1 LKHKY
6 KALFTG
12 YVKNLHISDVDK
24 NFILDSD
31 FIDDNPD
38 FYLFYPLLF
47 SEYFEV
53 EEEIVSLLCVAGY
66 FYYQSTIFLDKVIDE
81 KQLEL
86 LFSSMVCQEEAVK
99 ILSSLFP
106 LNSKFWSV
114 WNKRKTDYK
123 KAILLEQ
130 KITNNPNYEKY
141 CELAVLKATFGN
153 CAIDSIYHL
162 SEDSKKT
169 TSIYEVLLKTH
180 DYFSVVYQL
189 NDDILDFVDDYKNK
203 QFNWAIHNFEQSY
216 FKKYSIEDCKKLF
229 YLDGYASKI
238 FKLAIKE
245 LDKAL
250 LILKENQL
258 SQSLWFNHIVEMKLK
273 FENSINEIENYLF
286 QIEVETEKS
295 NILQENNNIEK
306 SILKGTEY
314 IKKSLIKNQWC
325 DYYNQGGVS
334 NVWST
339 AFVLSKIVTHIGL
352 RNLFKNEIKLSSQ
365 FLLSSKSQ
373 NNMWGY
379 STTWIDDADSTNFA
393 LISLFSLGL
402 LDDYNYVK
410 WFEFFNGEYFS
421 TYKDENYLLES
432 LADKNIKDVSGW
444 CANHHCV
451 SAVSLYYLVV
461 SNTDIDK
468 TKKLFD
474 NFKSLNLEQ
483 ITAYW
488 WSDSIYTLYYLFL
501 TFKKLNLNSEVE
513 KIQDY
518 LSKKIKVDHYEDSY
532 GKNLFYTALALE
544 IMLENPRYSKIANKL
559 ASFLIKNQYSDG
571 SWLES
576 NSLCIPEPHL
586 ISPLNKNL
594 PVKNFGVNV
603 RSKEFNRLF
612 TSISAI
618 RSLYLWKNQN

>member
-180 DYFSVVYQL
+180 DYFSVAYQL

-314 IKKSLIKNQWC
+314 IKKSLIKNQRLLNKTINTSAGAPRELKNIVK
-325 DYYNQGGVS
+325 YS
-334 NVWST
+334 NLT
-339 AFVLSKIVTHIGL
+339 KEIESKT
-352 RNLFKNEIKLSSQ
+352 RQIK
-365 FLLSSKSQ
+365 
-373 NNMWGY
+373 
-379 STTWIDDADSTNFA
+379 I
-393 LISLFSLGL
+393 
-402 LDDYNYVK
+402 LDD
-410 WFEFFNGEYFS
+410 
-421 TYKDENYLLES
+421 
-432 LADKNIKDVSGW
+432 
-444 CANHHCV
+444 
-451 SAVSLYYLVV
+451 
-461 SNTDIDK
+461 
-468 TKKLFD
+468 
-474 NFKSLNLEQ
+474 Q
-483 ITAYW
+483 IAKGTIQNAETAR
-488 WSDSIYTLYYLFL
+488 
-501 TFKKLNLNSEVE
+501 
-513 KIQDY
+513 
-518 LSKKIKVDHYEDSY
+518 
-532 GKNLFYTALALE
+532 KNLIE
-544 IMLENPRYSKIANKL
+544 EKENFIQARDQ
-559 ASFLIKNQYSDG
+559 LIKSEKTI
-571 SWLES
+571 L
-576 NSLCIPEPHL
+576 
-586 ISPLNKNL
+586 
-594 PVKNFGVNV
+594 
-603 RSKEFNRLF
+603 
-612 TSISAI
+612 
-618 RSLYLWKNQN
+618 

>member
-1 LKHKY
+1 MKDKY
-6 KALFTG
+6 QKTFTN
-12 YVKNLHISDVDK
+12 YVKNTNITKGDK
-24 NFILDSD
+24 DFILDVD
-31 FIDDNPD
+31 FINNNPD

-53 EEEIVSLLCVAGY
+53 EEEQVNLLSVAGY

-81 KQLEL
+81 KQLNT
-86 LFSSMVCQEEAVK
+86 LFPSMVCQEEAVK

-106 LNSKFWSV
+106 LNSEFWHV
-114 WNKRKTDYK
+114 WNKRKTNYK
-123 KAILLEQ
+123 KAVHLE
-130 KITNNPNYEKY
+130 NNISRNPSYEKY
-141 CELAVLKATFGN
+141 SELAALKSTFGN
-153 CAIDSIYHL
+153 CAIDSLCYL
-162 SEDSKKT
+162 SERTKKT
-169 TSIYEVLLKTH
+169 TKDYEVLLKTH
-180 DYFSVVYQL
+180 DYFAVAYQL
-189 NDDILDFVDDYKNK
+189 NDDILDFINDYKNK
-203 QFNWAIHNFEQSY
+203 QFNWAIHTFDQSY
-216 FKKYSIEDCKKLF
+216 FKKYSIEDCKKVF
-229 YLDGYASKI
+229 YLEGYAANI

-250 LILKENQL
+250 LLLKDNRL
-258 SQSLWFNHIVEMKLK
+258 SESLWFTHIAKMKLK
-273 FENSINEIENYLF
+273 FENSIIEIKNYLF

-295 NILQENNNIEK
+295 NTFQKNNSSEK
-306 SILKGTEY
+306 AILKGIEY
-314 IKKSLIKNQWC
+314 IKKTLIKNQWC
-325 DYYNQGGVS
+325 DYYNQGGIS

-339 AFVLSKIVTHIGL
+339 AFVLSKIVSHLGL
-352 RNLFKNEIKLSSQ
+352 RNLFENEVQSASQ

-402 LDDYNYVK
+402 LDNYNHDE
-410 WFEFFNGEYFS
+410 WCIFFNGEYFS
-421 TYKDENYLLES
+421 TYKDKNYLLES

-444 CANHHCV
+444 CTSHHCV
-451 SAVSLYYLVV
+451 SAVSLYYLVI
-461 SNTDIDK
+461 SDIDTDK
-468 TKKLFD
+468 TKRLLD

-501 TFKKLNLNSEVE
+501 TFKKLNLNSESE

-518 LSKKIKVDHYEDSY
+518 LSKKIKVDHYEDY
-532 GKNLFYTALALE
+532 FGINLFYTALALE
-544 IMLENPRYSKIANKL
+544 IMLENPKYSKIADKL
-559 ASFLIKNQYSDG
+559 ADFLIKNQYNDG

-576 NSLCIPEPHL
+576 NSLCIPEPNEF
-586 ISPLNKNL
+586 SPQNKNL

-603 RSKEFNRLF
+603 RSHEFNRLF
-612 TSISAI
+612 TTISAI